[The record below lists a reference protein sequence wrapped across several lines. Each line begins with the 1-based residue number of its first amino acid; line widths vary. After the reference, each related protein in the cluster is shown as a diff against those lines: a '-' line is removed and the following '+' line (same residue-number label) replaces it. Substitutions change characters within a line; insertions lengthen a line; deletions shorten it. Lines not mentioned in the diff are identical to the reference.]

1 MKKSQ
6 VRIITLLLFSC
17 WLSVACKKS
26 HSGFTPSLSFQT
38 TNDSSHTTVAV
49 LFPNVTVA
57 VQEVD
62 TLHTTTIFGQYSDT
76 STLVGGI
83 SIHVIGDTTAT
94 YKANAIL
101 ATYTDGLGN
110 TYNSFGDSTDYVTIT
125 SFSKADEG
133 KVTGSFSLT
142 VTGSAGTLL
151 LTDGNFVAGFL
162 D

>member
-6 VRIITLLLFSC
+6 VRTITLLLFCC
-17 WLSVACKKS
+17 WLGVACKKS
-26 HSGFTPSLSFQT
+26 HSGFTPSLSFET
-38 TNDSSHTTVAV
+38 TNDSSQTSVAIH
-49 LFPNVTVA
+49 FPSVTVA

-94 YKANAIL
+94 YKGNGIL

-110 TYNSFGDSTDYVTIT
+110 TYNSFGDSTDVVTIT
-125 SFSKADEG
+125 AFSKADEG
-133 KVTGSFSLT
+133 EVTGSFSLT
-142 VTGSAGTLL
+142 VTGPAGTP
-151 LTDGNFVAGFL
+151 TINDGSFIAGFL